1 MQVLGLAAVVG
12 FLVELALGLGEQ
24 RREVERLGQQAGDAQ
39 QGGDVVHVA
48 VDAAPHAG
56 ILQLD
61 RQLLAVA
68 GARTMHLADRGRRA
82 RGEGEALEA
91 LLPALAPVRLQ
102 HLHHLAHRHRARVLA
117 QAGEDVGELG
127 RQEAAGVHRHQLAH
141 LHRRA
146 AQLRELIGDAAGV
159 GRSQHQ
165 LAHLRALASG
175 ELARTLGEHAAR
187 HTGGEAAEAGEAGQA
202 AARHRGAACG
212 VRHGVLGVDG
222 AGSGVHGVLLIGCS
236 GGIRWQGDH
245 IPCGSGLARDWRRC
259 RGPSRAS
266 PLSMRPLREGAGDQ
280 GDAGDGGETQA

>member
-12 FLVELALGLGEQ
+12 LLVELALGLGEQ
-24 RREVERLGQQAGDAQ
+24 RREVERFRQQARDAQ
-39 QGGDVVHVA
+39 QRGDVVHVA

-68 GARTMHLADRGRRA
+68 GARAMHLADRGRRA

-102 HLHHLAHRHRARVLA
+102 HLHHLAHRHGARVLA

-146 AQLRELIGDAAGV
+146 AQLRELLGDAAGV
-159 GRSQHQ
+159 GRGEHQ
-165 LAHLRALASG
+165 FAHLGALAGG
-175 ELARTLGEHAAR
+175 ELARALGEHAAR
-187 HTGGEAAEAGEAGQA
+187 HAGGQA
-202 AARHRGAACG
+202 AQAGETGQASAGHRGAACG
-212 VRHGVLGVDG
+212 IRDGVLGVDG
-222 AGSGVHGVLLIGCS
+222 AGCGVHGVFLGGRAGRARLRVRGLQYGHCTKVPAIRAMQATVVRRRRS
-236 GGIRWQGDH
+236 GRYHPGR
-245 IPCGSGLARDWRRC
+245 PA
-259 RGPSRAS
+259 SRAN
-266 PLSMRPLREGAGDQ
+266 LRSC
-280 GDAGDGGETQA
+280 T